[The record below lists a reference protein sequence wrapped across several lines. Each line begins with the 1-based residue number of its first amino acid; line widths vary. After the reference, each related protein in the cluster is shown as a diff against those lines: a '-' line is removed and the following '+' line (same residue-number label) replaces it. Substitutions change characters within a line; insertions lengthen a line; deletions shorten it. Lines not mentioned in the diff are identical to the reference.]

1 MANRIEEV
9 LALYQQA
16 VLDKDVDLM
25 LSLYC
30 EDVVIY
36 DVAGQWSLSGKQ
48 DLTDMVMAWFQEI
61 GPDRVE
67 VSYSNLEIQS
77 SQTCAFAYFD
87 ARFSKIGREQSVT
100 DRFTLGFV
108 YDEQGWKIKHQHAS
122 HPLELSH

>member
-9 LALYQQA
+9 LELYQQA
-16 VLDKDVDLM
+16 VLEKDVDLM

-48 DLTDMVMAWFQEI
+48 DLTDMVTAWFQEI
-61 GPDRVE
+61 GSDRVE

-87 ARFSKIGREQSVT
+87 TTFSKLGRDQSVT
-100 DRFTLGFV
+100 DRFTLGLI
-108 YDEQGWKIKHQHAS
+108 YENGWKIKHQHAS
-122 HPLELSH
+122 HPVDISY